1 MCDKVKDLNR
11 FLFQW
16 TVGELSMSAKA
27 ESSGYKG
34 EALNVLKEAGCE
46 VGDVIRV
53 TTGEKSYESFLNP
66 SARNIG
72 GKPVNQTGEGKVY
85 EGILIPRSETGDGKH
100 IVVKLKSGYN
110 IGVRVNPDMK
120 IEKVGKG
127 VKPSFAAPALPEQNP
142 DLPRV
147 VIMSTGGTIASR
159 VDYRT
164 GAVRSALSAS
174 DLYGVVP
181 ELGDIARVDTQ
192 ILFSLYSE
200 NITPK
205 HWTEIA
211 EATAEHISRGV
222 SGVIIA
228 HGTDT
233 MAYTAAALSFALQN
247 LPVPIILVGAQRSSD
262 RPSSDAATNLIGA
275 VQAAS
280 KAPFAEV
287 VIAMHETF
295 SDTAIIINRGT
306 KVRKCHT
313 SRRDTF
319 KPVNATP
326 IARIKDQEII
336 MLTDVYKKRDPA
348 KKLVVKPNFSDKA
361 ALVKFHP
368 GLDPEVIN
376 WYVDRGYKGILLEGS
391 GLGHV
396 SKYCFDPIKNAVKQ
410 GVVVALASQCIWG
423 RVNMHVYDTGR
434 DLLTRGVIPLEDMFP
449 ETALVKLMWVL
460 GQTED
465 AEEAKKLLKANLA
478 GEFSPRTL
486 PQEIGGEGDEAQ
498 IGN

>member
-1 MCDKVKDLNR
+1 
-11 FLFQW
+11 
-16 TVGELSMSAKA
+16 MSEKA

-34 EALNVLKEAGCE
+34 EALDALKEAGCT

-53 TTGEKSYESFLNP
+53 TTGEKSYE
-66 SARNIG
+66 
-72 GKPVNQTGEGKVY
+72 
-85 EGILIPRSETGDGKH
+85 GILIPRSETGDNLH

-110 IGVRVNPDMK
+110 IGVRVTADTK

-127 VKPSFAAPALPEQNP
+127 AKPAFAAPALPEQKP

-147 VIMSTGGTIASR
+147 VILSTGGTIASR

-192 ILFSLYSE
+192 ILLSLYSE
-200 NITPK
+200 NITPA
-205 HWTEIA
+205 HWTQIA
-211 EATAEHISRGV
+211 EAAAQHIAEGV
-222 SGVIIA
+222 DGVVIA

-247 LPVPIILVGAQRSSD
+247 LPVPVIVVGAQRSSD

-275 VQAAS
+275 VQAAG

-287 VIAMHETF
+287 AIAMHETV
-295 SDTAIIINRGT
+295 SDTAIVLNRGT
-306 KVRKCHT
+306 NVRKCHT

-326 IARIKDQEII
+326 LARVNNNEIT
-336 MLTDVYKKRDPA
+336 MLTGDYAKRDPE
-348 KKLVVKPNFSDKA
+348 KKLVLKPAFSDKVT
-361 ALVKFHP
+361 LVKFHP
-368 GLDPEVIN
+368 GLNPEVID
-376 WYVDRGYKGILLEGS
+376 WHVEKGCRGILLEGS

-396 SKYCFDPIKNAVKQ
+396 SKYCFSAIENAVKHS
-410 GVVVALASQCIWG
+410 VVVALASQCIWG

-434 DLLTRGVIPLEDMFP
+434 DLLACGVIPMDDAFP

-460 GQTED
+460 GQTSNT
-465 AEEAKKLLKANLA
+465 EEAKTLLKTNIA

-486 PQEIGGEGDEAQ
+486 PEAIGNEGGEAAV
-498 IGN
+498 GN